1 MNPLLPSL
9 QVSFNTFTVPSSL
22 SVYVALVFI
31 PFLGWNNDGNEAIS
45 YHLPMYLARSMPFTT
60 SIDFFA
66 IVLGFCLW
74 VFVGIRVS
82 KGGGIYV
89 IL

>member
-1 MNPLLPSL
+1 MNPLLPLL

-31 PFLGWNNDGNEAIS
+31 PFLGWNDDGNEAIS

-60 SIDFFA
+60 STSFLAMVCDY
-66 IVLGFCLW
+66 L
-74 VFVGIRVS
+74 
-82 KGGGIYV
+82 
-89 IL
+89 